1 MMCNQNSNWWSR
13 IREWFKPTPIEPPT
27 VDPEFPEMSG
37 LERSAE
43 SVRFNLL
50 SLEYWLSASGR
61 LRTWMRNNML
71 LASLLSVPVLIV
83 MPLVGL
89 LLWQLV
95 LWIGMLAS
103 LAGGL
108 ILVPVLAL
116 IAVLVITVVINL
128 IKSLFG
134 LK

>member
-1 MMCNQNSNWWSR
+1 MWQR
-13 IREWFKPTPIEPPT
+13 IREWFEPTPIQPPV
-27 VDPEFPEMSG
+27 VDPEFPKMSG

-43 SVRFNLL
+43 SVRFNIL

-61 LRTWMRNNML
+61 LRTWVNNNML
-71 LASLLSVPVLIV
+71 IAALLSIPVFIV
-83 MPLVGL
+83 MPLIGL
-89 LLWQLV
+89 MLWQLV
-95 LWIGMLAS
+95 LWIGMLVS

-108 ILVPVLAL
+108 VLFPILAL
-116 IAVLVITVVINL
+116 VAMLVITVIVNI